1 MEAQREVIQ
10 LLSDKNRTQDPT
22 CQSKTAHYLAKRVLS
37 RTPKSQAQ
45 SLRDTS
51 LLIIPCWVMGHDTW
65 KWWNDF
71 LLKCGI
77 FLFAIFQLS
86 DLESNPSFYNIA
98 EKHKD
103 GSLVDIF

>member
-1 MEAQREVIQ
+1 
-10 LLSDKNRTQDPT
+10 
-22 CQSKTAHYLAKRVLS
+22 
-37 RTPKSQAQ
+37 
-45 SLRDTS
+45 
-51 LLIIPCWVMGHDTW
+51 MGHDTW

-77 FLFAIFQLS
+77 FLFASFQLS